1 MVSDYEN
8 VMMLISAAVDILAC
22 ELGIFS
28 VKIGENLGVL
38 ALGMV
43 PFTGTSYI
51 RGEKTLYIC
60 FVFRY
65 I

>member
-1 MVSDYEN
+1 
-8 VMMLISAAVDILAC
+8 
-22 ELGIFS
+22 
-28 VKIGENLGVL
+28 L

-65 I
+65 IWLKLDANSNLLSQLDDK